1 MKKNIH
7 PKCAKVNIKCN
18 CGNVFELFLALDV
31 NHLNIEVCNE
41 CHPFYTGQQ
50 KIIDVSGRVDS
61 FYKKFGK
68 LKNDEKI

>member
-7 PKCAKVNIKCN
+7 ATCNKVTFKCV
-18 CGNVFELFLALDV
+18 CGNIFDLFLAL
-31 NHLNIEVCNE
+31 NANQINIEVCNE

-50 KIIDVSGRVDS
+50 KIIDVSGRVDN

-68 LKNDEKI
+68 LKN

>member
-7 PKCAKVNIKCN
+7 PKCNIIRFKCG
-18 CGNVFELFLALDV
+18 CGIYFDLNLAMESKTF
-31 NHLNIEVCNE
+31 NIEVCNE

-50 KIIDVSGRVDS
+50 KIIDVSGRVDN

-68 LKNDEKI
+68 LKQ